1 MAGSIPPGPDPS
13 AAGGAGAGPFPWLV
27 LGCSSTTCV
36 PCQTPGLA
44 SGCPC
49 GGHGKFIPISLEFI
63 RTRQWPRR
71 NPVPAKT
78 MEGCWDP
85 TRLWTPAPQ
94 SLKVPKLAC
103 ITIRQF
109 GGWKRINRPRSQSQK
124 AHLRRKPR
132 FPELWL
138 KLSDGASIKSEW
150 KSPMSPFCF
159 PSMGKC
165 KLLPSPL

>member
-1 MAGSIPPGPDPS
+1 MLLGVLGLDPS
-13 AAGGAGAGPFPWLV
+13 PGWSWDAPAPPVFSARPLAWLQGV
-27 LGCSSTTCV
+27 PVGDMGSSY
-36 PCQTPGLA
+36 PSLLSLFAQG
-44 SGCPC
+44 SG
-49 GGHGKFIPISLEFI
+49 HAETL
-63 RTRQWPRR
+63 
-71 NPVPAKT
+71 VPAKT

-103 ITIRQF
+103 ITKRQF